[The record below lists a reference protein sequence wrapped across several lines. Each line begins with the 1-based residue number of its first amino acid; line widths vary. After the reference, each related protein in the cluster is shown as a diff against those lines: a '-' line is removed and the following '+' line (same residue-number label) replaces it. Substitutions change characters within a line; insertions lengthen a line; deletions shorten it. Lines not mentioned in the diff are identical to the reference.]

1 MNMRRI
7 ISILDMEVI
16 PLISTELKPAVRE
29 VTDWKN
35 ELDSLV
41 PKSISAIVLGL
52 FHSKIK
58 INTVPST
65 INASVVNNTTL
76 VCRIKCRLFRNIMI
90 SYHTIKPNPPK
101 IISAATGRRTA
112 GLLANVQ
119 RLLYSPKKP
128 NTSNPA
134 LQKAETAIKME

>member
-101 IISAATGRRTA
+101 IISAATGKRTA
-112 GLLANVQ
+112 GLLAN
-119 RLLYSPKKP
+119 RGRA
-128 NTSNPA
+128 PA
-134 LQKAETAIKME
+134 